1 MTPRLKRN
9 LLVIATITLWAAT
22 MGWLI
27 LSEAY
32 PGLLSSA
39 GTGYRA
45 FFSRGVMVMDQW
57 MKISFQGKQIGYS
70 NTSVDVNESNAVRL
84 YQINNRTILQ
94 MNVMGS
100 NQRIAV
106 TARATVDAMYHL
118 QTFSFV
124 LSSTGYSI
132 AVEGARLRDNL
143 FDCKVK
149 GQNTLRR
156 QKITIPDDAILYS
169 PMTEVSLKS
178 LPPGRHITLRMFNP
192 MTLSSQNVTIRS
204 LRRESLH
211 HAQTDIEATVLSASL
226 EGMETLSWVDSDGKL
241 LRQETLFGWVM
252 EACTAD
258 EALSLGKSAIPGDM
272 LTSLAVP
279 VTGPAD
285 RLASAHSALLTLTG
299 APLQTAGLETQRQSI
314 LSATGDVTRLLVRA
328 DTLPTTGLPPG
339 NLPAE
344 VKPFLAASAFIQSDD
359 RRMLDRAHAITGTWT
374 NSLTASLA
382 LYDWI
387 YKNVEKIPTV
397 SLPSALD
404 VLLRPQGDCNEHT
417 YLFVALARAAGIPAK
432 IRVGL
437 TLHNGMFYYHAWPSV
452 YVGRWL
458 DMDPTLNHP
467 AAPVTHIALLEGELA
482 EQMKLMGVVGR
493 LKVEITDINPEPFP
507 IPH

>member
-9 LLVIATITLWAAT
+9 LIVAAIVGLWLACT
-22 MGWLI
+22 GWLI
-27 LSEAY
+27 FREAY
-32 PGLLSSA
+32 PGLFASA
-39 GTGYRA
+39 GSGYRN

-70 NTSVDVNESNAVRL
+70 NTSVDMDDQSAARQ
-84 YQINNRTILQ
+84 YRINNRTILQ
-94 MNVMGS
+94 MNVMGL

-106 TARATVDAMYHL
+106 TANATVDAMYHL
-118 QTFSFV
+118 QSFSFV

-132 AVEGARLRDNL
+132 TVEGRRSRGNT
-143 FDCKVK
+143 FDCTVK

-156 QKITIPDDAILYS
+156 LKVNIPDDAILYS
-169 PMTEVSLKS
+169 PMTELSLKS
-178 LPPGRHITLRMFNP
+178 LSPGQHVTMRMFNP

-204 LRRESLH
+204 LRREPLR
-211 HAQTDIEATVLSASL
+211 HAGKNVEATILSASL
-226 EGMETLSWVDSDGKL
+226 EGMETLSWINTEGHL

-252 EACTAD
+252 ESCPAE
-258 EALSLGKSAIPGDM
+258 EALALGHSSASSDM

-285 RLASAHSALLTLTG
+285 RLPSATSARLTLSG
-299 APLQTAGLETQRQSI
+299 APLQPSGLDSHRQSI
-314 LSATGDVTRLLVRA
+314 LSSSTNSTVLLVHA
-328 DTLPTTGLPPG
+328 DTLPASGLPRG
-339 NLPAE
+339 DLPPD
-344 VKPFLAASAFIQSDD
+344 VQPFLSPSAFIQSDD
-359 RRMLDRAHAITGTWT
+359 SRMIDRANTITGPWT

-382 LYDWI
+382 IYDWV
-387 YKNVEKIPTV
+387 YKTVQKAPTV

-404 VLLRPQGDCNEHT
+404 VLLKPEGDCNEHT

-437 TLHNGMFYYHAWPSV
+437 TLQNGMFYYHAWPSV

-458 DMDPTLNHP
+458 DMDPTLNYK
-467 AAPVTHIALLEGELA
+467 AVGADHISLFEGELA

-493 LKVEITDINPEPFP
+493 LKVEITEIKN
-507 IPH
+507 